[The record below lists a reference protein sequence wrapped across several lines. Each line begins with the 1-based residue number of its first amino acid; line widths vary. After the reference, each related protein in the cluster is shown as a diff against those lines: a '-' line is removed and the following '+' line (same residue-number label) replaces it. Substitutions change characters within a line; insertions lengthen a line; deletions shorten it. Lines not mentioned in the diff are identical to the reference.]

1 MTLKNLLI
9 IEIAKLQAESKST
22 IGLRDSMNMI
32 VETYELGY
40 KNGLQTALELA
51 EKDERKMA
59 LNELVKESQEMGLY
73 ETETK
78 DS

>member
-9 IEIAKLQAESKST
+9 IEIAKLQSESKST

-59 LNELVKESQEMGLY
+59 LDELVKESQEMGLY
-73 ETETK
+73 EAETK
-78 DS
+78 NS